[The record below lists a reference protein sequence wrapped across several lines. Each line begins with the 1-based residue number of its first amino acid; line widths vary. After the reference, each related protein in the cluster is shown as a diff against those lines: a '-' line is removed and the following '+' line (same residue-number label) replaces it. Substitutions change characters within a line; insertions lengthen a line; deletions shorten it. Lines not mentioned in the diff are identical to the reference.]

1 MNDGAPHLRVRAG
14 ILLFA
19 ILGTTAFHGQAQQR
33 EKPEQRRSTLAD
45 AGVLMRSGLAA
56 AQSGDYLTARRD
68 FEQVVRLAPQVEAG
82 HAALGSVLLGLGEFD
97 KAATELALAHRLSP
111 KDDATT
117 LNLAR
122 VQVARQQYAP
132 AVALFR
138 EVTSKANTP
147 ALSSDE
153 SLAYATALRATH
165 DPAAAQRILS
175 DAIAADPQSAQ
186 LQDMLGATLAEQG
199 QTQQAIPYFNRAIE
213 LDAKSVDA
221 REHRAAA
228 LLVLG
233 QLQQAVDAAE
243 LAALAAPNRFDA
255 QLMLGRTLSAAHRD
269 TEALA
274 ALHRAVA
281 LRPELQSA
289 NAVYALAL
297 ALQASGDAKRSL
309 PIFKLALAPGA
320 RGASFDRSSALIN
333 YALAHVQTGDADR
346 ALPLYAEALRL
357 GPDTPTLREDFG
369 AAYLQKADL
378 NAAIAQFQD
387 GLKLEPDNALLHY
400 DLGLAYKLQDNLTA
414 AVPEFERA
422 AKLDDSLPDPPYTL
436 GVIYMQQG
444 RFTDAA
450 ASLRHAVALNPQNG
464 DAWALL
470 GSVLKDSGN
479 PEDAPAAVDALKKA
493 IALEPDQ
500 PSLHIQLAALD
511 VDAGDRAAAAAER
524 KVAAEL
530 SRAANDR
537 QRASFTLR
545 SGRALLQQGK
555 LNEAVVQLKAASE
568 ADPTLAEPHA
578 LLAEIYTRQGQTAEA
593 AIERAQANRLR
604 QHP

>member
-1 MNDGAPHLRVRAG
+1 MTSIA
-14 ILLFA
+14 LLCVL
-19 ILGTTAFHGQAQQR
+19 INSGHAQQPDKAGAHR
-33 EKPEQRRSTLAD
+33 AALAD

-56 AQSGDYLTARRD
+56 AQSGDYLTARHD

-82 HAALGSVLLGLGEFD
+82 HAALGSVLLGLGEYD
-97 KAATELALAHRLSP
+97 KAATELTLAHKLSAE
-111 KDDATT
+111 DDATT

-122 VQVARQQYAP
+122 AEVAQQQYAR
-132 AVALFR
+132 AAELFGS
-138 EVTSKANTP
+138 VTRKPTAP

-153 SLAYATALRATH
+153 SLAYATALRATQQT
-165 DPAAAQRILS
+165 AAALQVLRQ
-175 DAIAADPQSAQ
+175 AIAADPQSAA
-186 LQDMLGATLAEQG
+186 LQDALGATLAEQG
-199 QTQQAIPYFNRAIE
+199 HEQQALAYFDQAIA
-213 LDAKSVDA
+213 LDAKNVDA

-228 LLVLG
+228 LLAIG
-233 QLQQAVDAAE
+233 QPEQAVDAAE
-243 LAALAAPNRFDA
+243 LATLAAPQRFDA
-255 QLMLGRTLSAAHRD
+255 QLMLGRALSAAHRD
-269 TEALA
+269 TEALV

-281 LRPELQSA
+281 LHPEQQSG
-289 NAVYALAL
+289 NAIYALAL
-297 ALQASGDAKRSL
+297 ALQASGDAKGAL
-309 PIFKLALAPGA
+309 PIFKMALAPSA
-320 RGASFDRSSALIN
+320 RGTGFDRSSALIN
-333 YALAHVQTGDADR
+333 YALAHVQTGDADG

-357 GPDTPTLREDFG
+357 GPDTPTLREDYG

-378 NAAIAQFQD
+378 NAAIGQFQD

-422 AKLDDSLPDPPYTL
+422 ATLDSSLPDPPYTL

-444 RFTDAA
+444 RFTEAA
-450 ASLRHAVALNPQNG
+450 TSLRHAVALNPQNG

-479 PEDAPAAVDALKKA
+479 PDDAPAALAALKKA

-500 PSLHIQLAALD
+500 PSLHIQVASLD
-511 VDAGDRAAAAAER
+511 MEAGDHASAAAER
-524 KVAAEL
+524 KIAAEL

-545 SGRALLQQGK
+545 SGRALLQQGQ
-555 LNEAVVQLKAASE
+555 LDQAIIQLKAATQ

-593 AIERAQANRLR
+593 AIERAQANQLS